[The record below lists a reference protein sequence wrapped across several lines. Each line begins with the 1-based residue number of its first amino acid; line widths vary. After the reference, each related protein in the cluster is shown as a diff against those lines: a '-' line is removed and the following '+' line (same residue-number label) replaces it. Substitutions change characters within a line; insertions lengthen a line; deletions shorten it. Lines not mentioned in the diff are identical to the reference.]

1 MLRTARDTNDDSEQ
15 MNRRQN
21 VKKTKRFTETL
32 KK

>member
-15 MNRRQN
+15 MSRKQD
-21 VKKTKRFTETL
+21 VKKTICFTETL